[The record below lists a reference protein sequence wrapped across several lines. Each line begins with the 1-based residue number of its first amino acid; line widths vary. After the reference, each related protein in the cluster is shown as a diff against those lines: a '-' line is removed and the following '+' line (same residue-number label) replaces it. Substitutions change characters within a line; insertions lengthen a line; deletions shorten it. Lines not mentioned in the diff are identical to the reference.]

1 MAKPQEI
8 VLFHSVLGLRP
19 GVLQSADRLREA
31 GHIVHT
37 PDLFDG
43 QVFSDNAT
51 AAMSLRAIGF
61 DRLIERSQDA
71 VSRLPEHLVY
81 AGFSSG
87 GAFAELLAATRR
99 GARGAI
105 LLHAPLLIRDLGWKV
120 WPASVPVQV
129 HFAQGDPLRNQQV
142 IDAFAAR
149 VRKSSASLQ
158 QYDYACSGHLFADPD
173 LPAYDAAASNVM
185 WERVLE
191 FLDGLGTSLRA
202 ASNG

>member
-1 MAKPQEI
+1 MPNPQEI

-19 GVLQSADRLREA
+19 GVLQNADRLREA

-43 QVFSDNAT
+43 QVFTDNA
-51 AAMSLRAIGF
+51 AAAICLRAIGF
-61 DRLIERSQDA
+61 EQLIERSQAA
-71 VSRLPEHLVY
+71 VLHLPKHLVY
-81 AGFSSG
+81 AGFSTG
-87 GAFAELLAATRR
+87 GAFAELLAATRP

-142 IDAFAAR
+142 IDGFASR
-149 VRKSSASLQ
+149 VRKCGAGFQ
-158 QYDYACSGHLFADPD
+158 QHDYPCNGHLFADPD
-173 LPAYDAAASNVM
+173 LPAYNAAASTVM
-185 WERVLE
+185 WERVIE
-191 FLDGLGTSLRA
+191 FLDGLAIA
-202 ASNG
+202 AATG